1 MNALPTLLS
10 KVPAAPAVASAP
22 ASLFDVVRVGHE
34 DFSELIRLCDAQ
46 RAECGDRGELDDSAR
61 MELAE
66 TLFDA
71 PFRAWAWVARRHGAA
86 IGYALTA
93 VGYSPLEGGYY
104 LRLEAMHVELPWR
117 HRGVELQLLES
128 ARELAARLGCVNLQ
142 WQDGAHVPRLAPLG
156 ARYRHAAAHVLSLE
170 SAASMVG

>member
-10 KVPAAPAVASAP
+10 KVQAAPAATPAP
-22 ASLFDVVRVGHE
+22 ASLFDVARVGHE

-46 RAECGDRGELDDSAR
+46 RAECGDRDALGENAR
-61 MELAE
+61 LELAE

-71 PFRAWAWVARRHGAA
+71 PFRAWAWVARRHGAT

-93 VGYSPLEGGYY
+93 VGYSPVEGGYY

-117 HRGVELQLLES
+117 HRGVELQLLEA

-142 WQDGAHVPRLAPLG
+142 WQDGAHVPRLAPIG
-156 ARYRHAAAHVLSLE
+156 VRFRHAASHVLSLE
-170 SAASMVG
+170 SAATMVG